1 MFVVKIP
8 SYLLSSA
15 SSSSSGSGVI
25 TASEWDLGI
34 DGIGVRNED
43 EQFM

>member
-1 MFVVKIP
+1 MFVIKIP

-25 TASEWDLGI
+25 TAREWDLGI
-34 DGIGVRNED
+34 DGIGVRDED